1 MAPTAAAMLGF
12 GSPAFAQP
20 GLGAKPRSR
29 MRADESGGSP
39 PATVARVGTAM
50 VTSMAPSAAARG
62 QGPSNAGSPCPH
74 PRQPSEWRRP
84 PAPIIQITYGAP
96 ARPAVLAR
104 AVAVSNTAPPAAPC
118 PSVAAPAVSAERLRN
133 AAGAI
138 VAVRRFRPRDL
149 DLWRWI
155 CTCLGMIHLIKWS
168 KLYNQSGKVMVPS
181 HAVQD
186 WSVRPFLP
194 SRSIRRT
201 CSWTFEAQFSV
212 KVDGD
217 QILRMRQVK

>member
-1 MAPTAAAMLGF
+1 MHASGRAMPSAPVGGAALAPTAAAMLGF

-104 AVAVSNTAPPAAPC
+104 AVAASNTAPPAAPC
-118 PSVAAPAVSAERLRN
+118 PSVAAPAMKIVARGVTDAVKRAQHAAARLRRAWQDASKRELARRAERDGN
-133 AAGAI
+133 AEG
-138 VAVRRFRPRDL
+138 RRKR
-149 DLWRWI
+149 
-155 CTCLGMIHLIKWS
+155 
-168 KLYNQSGKVMVPS
+168 YSGDGS
-181 HAVQD
+181 YC
-186 WSVRPFLP
+186 
-194 SRSIRRT
+194 RS
-201 CSWTFEAQFSV
+201 
-212 KVDGD
+212 
-217 QILRMRQVK
+217 